1 MRSLM
6 AWGGMSSTL
15 PSSSVPSAYS
25 ARCSIW
31 LRSSSLQMSIE
42 RALSLPELDD
52 ADSHPTRQVR
62 RRKHSAVVGSLPR
75 SSCRGI
81 PASTA
86 PRRRSGVP
94 TWVAEP
100 LLDLG
105 EVHDGER
112 EGVRNGSPRDRPTAQ
127 ALGEAAT
134 LPQVV
139 AAPGERLEL
148 STYGS
153 TAPERPSRSVHVRP
167 PRPETAVMD
176 CTVV

>member
-42 RALSLPELDD
+42 RALSLS
-52 ADSHPTRQVR
+52 DSTLTEPHPTRQVR

-75 SSCRGI
+75 SSCSSI
-81 PASTA
+81 PASTT

-105 EVHDGER
+105 EIHDGER
-112 EGVRNGSPRDRPTAQ
+112 EGVRTDRPQIAPTAQ
-127 ALGEAAT
+127 ALGEAET

-148 STYGS
+148 STYG
-153 TAPERPSRSVHVRP
+153 
-167 PRPETAVMD
+167 
-176 CTVV
+176 